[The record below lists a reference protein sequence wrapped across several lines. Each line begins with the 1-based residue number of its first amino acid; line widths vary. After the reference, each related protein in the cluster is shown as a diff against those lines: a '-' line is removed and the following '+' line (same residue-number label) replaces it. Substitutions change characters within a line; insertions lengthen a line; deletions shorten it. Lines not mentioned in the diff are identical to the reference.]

1 MCRLFIALAAITFA
15 VSSCTSKSGSAS
27 NTDTTQAV
35 ATNAGPNTDMRE
47 KNKTTAL
54 AAEEAVNN
62 HDAEA
67 LFKDA
72 TPDFTDYG
80 DGSMPPVKGKDSCK
94 AFFQQFLTAFP
105 DIKGEN
111 LMAIADGNH
120 VAVFG
125 DWSGTFKGK
134 IMDMKPTNKSFKIK
148 DVDLFTFNDQGQITE
163 HRSIQPMTTI
173 LMQVGASMKK

>member
-1 MCRLFIALAAITFA
+1 MYRLFIILAAITFTA
-15 VSSCTSKSGSAS
+15 SSCTNKTGSAS
-27 NTDTTQAV
+27 STDTT
-35 ATNAGPNTDMRE
+35 NAAASNTGANTDMRE

-80 DGSMPPVKGKDSCK
+80 DGSVPPVKGKDSCK
-94 AFFQQFLTAFP
+94 VFFQQGLTAFP

-134 IMDMKPTNKSFKIK
+134 LMGMKPTNKSFKIK
-148 DVDLFTFNDQGQITE
+148 DVDLFTFNDQGQISE
-163 HRSIQPMTTI
+163 HRSIQSMTTI